1 MTQNELEL
9 KWQSLCKETERCQ
22 AILFWW
28 TFLAL
33 VFVLGA
39 SSPVGRITS
48 RLFNSRVVEWSL
60 FPTNFSY
67 WDGKC
72 VSFDCCRSR
81 LGFHANH
88 DICWLTECNVEIKI
102 RIKRKRQH
110 FDYPFSFDQRG
121 ALDAVFFFVLIPERK
136 LRHFS
141 WQKVWFSE
149 ANLCIIR
156 SEILFLSFWNKIQE
170 IETKS
175 FV

>member
-9 KWQSLCKETERCQ
+9 KWQSLCKETDRCQ

-48 RLFNSRVVEWSL
+48 RLFNSRVVEWCL

-72 VSFDCCRSR
+72 VSLSIVVAHVLAFTQIMTFAD
-81 LGFHANH
+81 
-88 DICWLTECNVEIKI
+88 WQCNVEIKI

-121 ALDAVFFFVLIPERK
+121 ALDAVFFF
-136 LRHFS
+136 
-141 WQKVWFSE
+141 
-149 ANLCIIR
+149 
-156 SEILFLSFWNKIQE
+156 LFWYLNVNSDIFLGKRCGFLKPIY
-170 IETKS
+170 
-175 FV
+175 V